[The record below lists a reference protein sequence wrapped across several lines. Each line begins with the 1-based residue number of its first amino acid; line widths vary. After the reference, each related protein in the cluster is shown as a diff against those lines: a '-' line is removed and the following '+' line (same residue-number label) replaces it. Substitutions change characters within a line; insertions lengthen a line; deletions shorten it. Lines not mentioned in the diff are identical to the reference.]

1 MRRLRVAIVGA
12 TGVVGQEFLKILA
25 ERDFPVDKLTLL
37 ASARSEGKSVEF
49 RGEALRV
56 GRISEEAIAGHD
68 VAFFAAGAS
77 VSREYA
83 PYAAEKGVL
92 VIDNSSAF
100 RMDPEVPLVV
110 PEVNPGD
117 ILKHQGIIANPNC
130 TTTIMVMALKPID
143 DAATVKRAVVST
155 YQAVS
160 GAGAKAMEALFR
172 ESKAYLAGE
181 DVVPEAL
188 PSTSFPKH
196 YQIAFNVIPQ
206 VDVFQDMMY
215 SKEEWKTVHE
225 TSKIIG
231 RTLRITATTVRV
243 PVERSHSISLNL
255 ETEHKLTR
263 EQALEVLSKAPGVQV
278 IDDPG
283 EMLYPMPLLASG
295 TDRVQVGRVREDN
308 SIPSG
313 LNLWV
318 VGDQLRKGAALNA
331 VQIGE
336 KALELGSL
344 AR

>member
-1 MRRLRVAIVGA
+1 MRRLKVAVVGA

-25 ERDFPVDKLTLL
+25 ERDFPIAELTLL
-37 ASARSEGKSVEF
+37 ASARSKGKPVEF
-49 RGEALRV
+49 QGEVLHV
-56 GRISEEAIAGHD
+56 EEVSEDIIAGHD
-68 VAFFAAGAS
+68 IAFFAAGAS
-77 VSREYA
+77 VSREFA
-83 PYAAEKGVL
+83 QGAAENGVL

-110 PEVNPGD
+110 PQVNPED
-117 ILKHQGIIANPNC
+117 ILKHKGIIANPNC

-143 DAATVKRAVVST
+143 DAAVVKRAVVST

-160 GAGAKAMEALFR
+160 GAGIKAMDALFR

-181 DVVPEAL
+181 AVQPGVL
-188 PSTSFPKH
+188 PFASAPKH

-215 SKEEWKTVHE
+215 TKEEWKTVHE
-225 TSKIIG
+225 TAKIMG
-231 RTLRITATTVRV
+231 RTFGITATTVRV

-255 ETEHKLTR
+255 ETERKLTR
-263 EQALEVLSKAPGVQV
+263 EQALEVLSKAPGIQV
-278 IDDPG
+278 IDEPC
-283 EMLYPMPLLASG
+283 EMLYPMPFSAGG
-295 TDRVQVGRVREDN
+295 TDLVQVGRVREDN
-308 SIPSG
+308 SVPSG

-331 VQIGE
+331 VEIGE
-336 KALELGSL
+336 KALELGCL

>member
-1 MRRLRVAIVGA
+1 MRRYRVAIVGA
-12 TGVVGQEFLKILA
+12 TGVVGQELLKILA
-25 ERDFPVDKLTLL
+25 ERDFPIAKLTLL
-37 ASARSEGKSVEF
+37 ASARSKGKHVEF
-49 RGEALRV
+49 QGEALRV
-56 GRISEEAIAGHD
+56 EEVSENSLAGHD
-68 VAFFAAGAS
+68 IAFFAAGAS
-77 VSREYA
+77 VSREF
-83 PYAAEKGVL
+83 AEGAIERGAL

-110 PEVNPGD
+110 PQVNPKD
-117 ILKHQGIIANPNC
+117 ILRHKGIIANPNC

-143 DAATVKRAVVST
+143 DAASVKRAVVST

-160 GAGAKAMEALFR
+160 GAGIKAMDALFR

-181 DVVPEAL
+181 AVQPEVL
-188 PSTSFPKH
+188 PFASAPKH

-225 TSKIIG
+225 TTKIMG
-231 RTLRITATTVRV
+231 RAFGITATTVRV

-255 ETEHKLTR
+255 ETERKLTR
-263 EQALEVLSKAPGVQV
+263 EQALKILSKAPGIEVM
-278 IDDPG
+278 DDPA
-283 EMLYPMPLLASG
+283 EMLYPMPFFAQG
-295 TDRVQVGRVREDN
+295 TDLVQVGRVREDN
-308 SIPSG
+308 SIPNG

-331 VQIGE
+331 VEIGE
-336 KALELGSL
+336 KALELGCL

>member
-1 MRRLRVAIVGA
+1 MRRFKVAVVGA
-12 TGVVGQEFLKILA
+12 TGIVGRELLGILA
-25 ERDFPVDKLTLL
+25 ERDFPIAKLTLL
-37 ASARSEGKSVEF
+37 ASARSKGKPVEF
-49 RGEALRV
+49 KGEVLCV
-56 GRISEEAIAGHD
+56 DEVSEDAIAGHD
-68 VAFFAAGAS
+68 IAFFAAGAS
-77 VSREYA
+77 VSREFA
-83 PYAAEKGVL
+83 KGAAQNGAL

-110 PEVNPGD
+110 PQVNPED
-117 ILKHQGIIANPNC
+117 ILKHKGIIANPNC

-143 DAATVKRAVVST
+143 DAAVVKRAVVST

-160 GAGAKAMEALFR
+160 GAGLKAMEALLH

-181 DVVPEAL
+181 AVQPEIL
-188 PSTSFPKH
+188 PFASAPKH

-215 SKEEWKTVHE
+215 TKEEWKTVHE
-225 TSKIIG
+225 TAKIMG
-231 RTLRITATTVRV
+231 RTFGITATTVRV

-255 ETEHKLTR
+255 ETERKLTR
-263 EQALEVLSKAPGVQV
+263 EEALEILSKAPGIQV
-278 IDDPG
+278 IDDPD
-283 EMLYPMPLLASG
+283 EMLYPMPFSAGG
-295 TDRVQVGRVREDN
+295 TDLVQVGRVREDN

-331 VQIGE
+331 VEIGE
-336 KALELGSL
+336 KALELGCL